1 MPRFIRTNQDLPKFS
16 DYTRY
21 RPYLRKDFEYRCA
34 YCEITE
40 TSVFGI
46 IAFGIDHFRPK
57 TRFPD
62 LICSYENLYYCCND
76 CNRYKGRVWPSLELV
91 AAGYFFPDPCEC
103 DMLSEHLRETEDCR
117 LEAITNAGMF
127 ALEILRLNRAACLRF
142 RGRRKLLQRRIIEYR
157 KLTDALKPVEIRDL
171 LAQILTDLEIECA
184 EHFG

>member
-46 IAFGIDHFRPK
+46 IALGIDHFRPK

-62 LICSYENLYYCCND
+62 RSALTKTCITAATIAIATKAGFGL
-76 CNRYKGRVWPSLELV
+76 RWSL
-91 AAGYFFPDPCEC
+91 
-103 DMLSEHLRETEDCR
+103 
-117 LEAITNAGMF
+117 
-127 ALEILRLNRAACLRF
+127 
-142 RGRRKLLQRRIIEYR
+142 
-157 KLTDALKPVEIRDL
+157 
-171 LAQILTDLEIECA
+171 
-184 EHFG
+184 